1 MGKYKV
7 NGQEYES
14 YHLSNE
20 ELVDLIEN
28 GGLDEEQKKVLEAD
42 LLERFKSN
50 NCRKDGETN
59 DELFARQFGNFV
71 NGKMTSAAKV
81 AEKMAKEHRYLQM
94 EMYRV
99 CVNYFKALAE
109 SYEKRNYDPRNEWAV
124 KASHIIVDY
133 LKIENLI

>member
-28 GGLDEEQKKVLEAD
+28 GGLDDEQKKVLEAD
-42 LLERFKSN
+42 LLERFKNN
-50 NCRKDGETN
+50 NCRKEGETN

-71 NGKMTSAAKV
+71 NGKMASPAKV

-99 CVNYFKALAE
+99 CVSYFKVLAE
-109 SYEKRNYDPRNEWAV
+109 NYKKGWYDPRNEWAV
-124 KASHIIVDY
+124 KASHIIMGY
-133 LKIENLI
+133 LKKENLV